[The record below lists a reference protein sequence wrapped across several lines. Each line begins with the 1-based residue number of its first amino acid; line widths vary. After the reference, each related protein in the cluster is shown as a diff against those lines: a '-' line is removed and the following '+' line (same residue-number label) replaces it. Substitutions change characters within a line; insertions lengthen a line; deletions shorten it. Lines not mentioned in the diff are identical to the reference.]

1 MAEDQ
6 TTKQQTEKLSYKLED
21 LSKKSTSE
29 LIEYNK
35 KAQEKAEANRKE
47 GLEKQSASLYGQNMN
62 IAKQLKALGGISYEE
77 RLVRNVFLLTAI
89 AWIIRKHVLNIFIPS
104 LDDSMIAL
112 IAGIILFLL
121 QSRTNIKQKK
131 HMSSSWQ

>member
-35 KAQEKAEANRKE
+35 KSQER
-47 GLEKQSASLYGQNMN
+47 EK
-62 IAKQLKALGGISYEE
+62 
-77 RLVRNVFLLTAI
+77 
-89 AWIIRKHVLNIFIPS
+89 
-104 LDDSMIAL
+104 
-112 IAGIILFLL
+112 
-121 QSRTNIKQKK
+121 
-131 HMSSSWQ
+131 